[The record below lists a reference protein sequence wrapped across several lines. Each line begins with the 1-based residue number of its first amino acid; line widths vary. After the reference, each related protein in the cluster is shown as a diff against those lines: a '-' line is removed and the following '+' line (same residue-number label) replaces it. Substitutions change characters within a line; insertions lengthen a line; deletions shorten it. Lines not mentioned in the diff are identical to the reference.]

1 MERMRVKVVVV
12 GSGGAGLHA
21 SWRASSSGDVLLLT
35 KRSLFDSAT
44 AYAQG
49 GIAAALGAGDSPD
62 LHRKDTLA
70 AGAALCDANAVAV
83 LTEEGPGRVRD
94 LQTAGAD
101 FDIDANGRLLLG
113 REAAHSMNRIV
124 HAHGDQTG
132 AEVARTL
139 IERVR
144 ASKRIRV
151 LERARVLDL
160 IVSRGECIG
169 VRSSVAG
176 KAGGIIPD
184 PPGLAAGG
192 GGGGDRHP

>member
-1 MERMRVKVVVV
+1 MAERVRTRFLVV
-12 GSGGAGLHA
+12 GSGVAGLHTA
-21 SWRASSSGDVLLLT
+21 WRSSGHGDVTVLT

-49 GIAAALGAGDSPD
+49 GIAAALGAGDSPS
-62 LHRKDTLA
+62 LHRRDTLA
-70 AGAALCDANAVAV
+70 AGAALGDADAVAV
-83 LTEEGPGRVRD
+83 LTEEGPTRVRD

-101 FDIDANGRLLLG
+101 FDLDAAGRLQLG

-132 AEVARTL
+132 VEVARTL

-144 ASKRIRV
+144 DSKRVRV

-160 IVSRGECIG
+160 IVRGGECIG
-169 VRSSVAG
+169 ARA
-176 KAGGIIPD
+176 
-184 PPGLAAGG
+184 
-192 GGGGDRHP
+192 